1 MELLQFF
8 STEKTRSVSLIGI
21 KKKRTRVKEEEE
33 ERNEEKGM
41 ILTRKKEARFDYL
54 LFTHLLQENETFHLV
69 RKIRDEFFTK
79 RCKISFT
86 RVMFFFFFSLLHN
99 Y

>member
-33 ERNEEKGM
+33 ERNEEKVM

-86 RVMFFFFFSLLHN
+86 RVMFFFFFFFIIT
-99 Y
+99 

>member
-33 ERNEEKGM
+33 EKN
-41 ILTRKKEARFDYL
+41 
-54 LFTHLLQENETFHLV
+54 
-69 RKIRDEFFTK
+69 
-79 RCKISFT
+79 
-86 RVMFFFFFSLLHN
+86 
-99 Y
+99 